1 MQNAEILHP
10 VELQKYRG
18 AKLLRKSHD
27 VGGVVTSFK
36 KDLIPLLSASHDVAV
51 RADGECGTGSN
62 ITPR

>member
-1 MQNAEILHP
+1 MRRFSIL
-10 VELQKYRG
+10 LNYRNTE
-18 AKLLRKSHD
+18 ARKLLRKSHD

-36 KDLIPLLSASHDVAV
+36 KDLIPLLSANHDVAV